1 MGIKN
6 IVDKI
11 SELLKKYRYAIL
23 VLAIGLILMSI
34 PAGSKKTIS
43 NEKTPVTIETEPSVN
58 EQLESVLSQIDGAGR
73 VEVMLT
79 IQCGEEKI
87 YQTNQDITVSGD
99 SNSSRIDT
107 VIVTDANRNQTGV
120 IKQVN
125 PASYKGAIIVCQ
137 GAESPSVRLA
147 IIDAVSKIT
156 SLRTDQVCV
165 LKMK

>member
-43 NEKTPVTIETEPSVN
+43 NEKTPVAIETEPSVN

-87 YQTNQDITVSGD
+87 YQTNQDVTVSGD

-120 IKQVN
+120 IKQIN

-156 SLRTDQVCV
+156 SLRTDQICV

>member
-43 NEKTPVTIETEPSVN
+43 NEKTPVAIETEPSVN